1 MISGLQL
8 LLHEDHLDVLRVLK
22 DDGQQKAAEEEEHAK
37 AQDVGVSL
45 LICFIGM
52 RDGSDLDGSDD
63 H

>member
-8 LLHEDHLDVLRVLK
+8 LLHEDHLD

-37 AQDVGVSL
+37 AEDVDVSL